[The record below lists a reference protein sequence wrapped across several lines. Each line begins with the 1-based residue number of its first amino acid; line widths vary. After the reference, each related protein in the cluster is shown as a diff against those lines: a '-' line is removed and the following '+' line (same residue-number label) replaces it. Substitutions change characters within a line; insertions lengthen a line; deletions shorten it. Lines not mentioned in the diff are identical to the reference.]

1 MKTFVERIPKEYLVT
16 RLKLDPNNPRLRLH
30 PGGISEKEIIERLCK
45 LGNKGSPALVVK
57 HIKTDGGFLHNE
69 APVLYIYPATKAKV
83 VIDGNRRVAAL
94 KMILNPSFVPSTLR
108 GLRNDCEKLQG
119 LVPDRIRCWYTR
131 NLADAKRIVYRAHN
145 EGTKEWETLAKY
157 STYYDDHFQ
166 GQSIADI
173 SEMSGAPK
181 SQIVRQ
187 INTWVLIDYLSKNI
201 KEFQIDGSGIT
212 SFERVTTSHS
222 EFHRKIGVPLSDE
235 GIYILPQSED
245 LASLILK
252 IFNKSAKE
260 KGLSRAVENN
270 DQARKEWIDQIIPPN
285 FSPSLKSRETNSA
298 AESAPSDSPEPAK
311 SKTTPS
317 PTSPKSQPSAT
328 APDAEGTTR
337 RVLSLRK
344 NVGRKAFEIF
354 KEYTSLDPIHDFPVA
369 SAALARAM
377 IETTLKHHAK
387 RLGCYSESTEQQ
399 HKKHSEAID
408 EIANALKKNI
418 TLRGLPFSSDLV
430 SAIGAST
437 KSVTEL
443 NDVMH
448 KDGTFAARPA
458 VKSSLQSLAAAVS
471 QLVKIQ

>member
-1 MKTFVERIPKEYLVT
+1 MKH
-16 RLKLDPNNPRLRLH
+16 N
-30 PGGISEKEIIERLCK
+30 
-45 LGNKGSPALVVK
+45 
-57 HIKTDGGFLHNE
+57 KTDGGFLHNE
-69 APVLYIYPATKAKV
+69 APVLYIDPANKSKL

-94 KMILNPSFVPSTLR
+94 KMILNPSFVPPTLR

-119 LVPDRIRCWYTR
+119 LVPDRIRCWFTS

-145 EGTKEWETLAKY
+145 EGTKEWQTLAKY
-157 STYYDDHFQ
+157 STYYDDHFRGQ
-166 GQSIADI
+166 GIEEI
-173 SEMSGAPK
+173 SEVSGAPK

-187 INTWVLIDYLSKNI
+187 INTWVLIDFLTKNI

-212 SFERVTTSHS
+212 SFERVTTSYS
-222 EFHRKIGVPLSDE
+222 EFHRKIGASLSDE
-235 GIYILPQSED
+235 GIYILPQSDD
-245 LASLILK
+245 LANLILK

-270 DQARKEWIDQIIPPN
+270 DQARAEWIDRIIPHN
-285 FSPSLKSRETNSA
+285 FSPTPDRQEINLTKGSA
-298 AESAPSDSPEPAK
+298 ASTSSESSRQESD
-311 SKTTPS
+311 PS
-317 PTSPKSQPSAT
+317 PNPPKSQPSPA

-337 RVLSLRK
+337 QILSLRK
-344 NVGRKAFEIF
+344 NVGKKAFEIF
-354 KEYTSLDPIHDFPVA
+354 KEYTNLDPIHDFPVA

-387 RLGCYSESTEQQ
+387 RLGCYSESAEQQ
-399 HKKHSEAID
+399 QKRHSEALD
-408 EIANALKKNI
+408 EVANALKKNI
-418 TLRGLPFSSDLV
+418 MLRGLPFSSDLV

-437 KSVTEL
+437 KSVSEL

-471 QLVKIQ
+471 QLVNIP